1 VFAPL
6 FGHNLPRASVSG
18 PGKIHDESN
27 PARLIL
33 VLMPMNATHP
43 LQHSVHRHWGRVL
56 CSLATLLM
64 VAFSWAGQQDQP
76 AGQSASQSALLQAVP
91 AFRAADN
98 VAIITIEGPIDAVT
112 VKSVQR
118 RIEAAERSQADAI
131 VFELNTPGGEVGAVL
146 EICSAIDNSTIGNT
160 VAWIR
165 DNAYSGGAI
174 IAMACREIIVTRS
187 SSFGDAKVVGFS
199 PIEGMIEPGD
209 VQKEKIYPVLF
220 ERIDAFTKKHNQV
233 MGYYARDELL
243 SQAIIADDAELWWIH
258 DTKTGI
264 SMAIDR
270 AEFERLYPD
279 QPVLQPILADAVVGS
294 VVSRQAEILPSIDPP
309 AMPQDPE
316 STPPGA
322 SESDSADGET
332 AEPQGAQPSTLEGVE
347 PTRRPRQPQGGFTP
361 ASPDVERFRGQIEDR
376 ISISDARESLRPV
389 IDFNDPG
396 RYRLEAKLLSG
407 RGAVVL
413 GSDGMARFGF
423 ASNADLSGTRAE
435 PITTDEQL
443 KAFFL
448 AKNLERLDATWSE
461 GLVRFMTSLPVQGLL
476 VVVFLLGLFIEMTS
490 PGMVL
495 PGTIALI
502 ALAGLIVPP
511 FLIGAAEWWAIA
523 AILGG
528 ILLILLEVFVFP
540 GFGIPGAMGLFGLLV
555 GLLGLF
561 VGPSDPQFPGVDQRG
576 PDLLYALATL
586 LLSGGVSI
594 AGMVVVAKNFGR
606 LPIMN
611 HLILR
616 SEHDPDQPTLLYAMA
631 QRPRYVPGQTGRTIT
646 TLRPAGRVELDAVR
660 TPSGDAQLS
669 EEPQDALPQ
678 PGSGG
683 GELIDVVA
691 GTGYIDSDTTVRIV
705 SVDGFRVVVEPVT

>member
-1 VFAPL
+1 MRP
-6 FGHNLPRASVSG
+6 
-18 PGKIHDESN
+18 ESN

-33 VLMPMNATHP
+33 VLMPMNATRP

-64 VAFSWAGQQDQP
+64 VAFSWAGQQDQ
-76 AGQSASQSALLQAVP
+76 SASQSALLQAVP

-98 VAIITIEGPIDAVT
+98 VVIITIEGPIDAVT
-112 VKSVQR
+112 VKSVER
-118 RIEAAERSQADAI
+118 RIRAAERSQADAI

-294 VVSRQAEILPSIDPP
+294 VASRSEEILPPIDPSTDP
-309 AMPQDPE
+309 ATDPATE
-316 STPPGA
+316 
-322 SESDSADGET
+322 E
-332 AEPQGAQPSTLEGVE
+332 GAQSPTLEGVQ
-347 PTRRPRQPQGGFTP
+347 PTRRPKLPQGTFTP
-361 ASPDVERFRGQIEDR
+361 ASPDVERFRGQIEDQ
-376 ISISDARESLRPV
+376 ILISDARESLRPV

-413 GSDGMARFGF
+413 GSDGMVRFGF
-423 ASNADLSGTRAE
+423 AANADLSGTRAA

-448 AKNLERLDATWSE
+448 AKNIQRLDATWSE

-495 PGTIALI
+495 PGTIALM

-540 GFGIPGAMGLFGLLV
+540 GFGIPGAIGLFGLLV

-616 SEHDPDQPTLLYAMA
+616 SEHDPDQPTLLSAMA
-631 QRPRYVPGQTGRTIT
+631 QRPRFIPGQTGRTIT

-660 TPSGDAQLS
+660 TPSGDDQHSGQQQADD
-669 EEPQDALPQ
+669 PQDSLPQ

-691 GTGYIDSDTTVRIV
+691 GTGYIDADTTVRIV